1 MIWKL
6 ISDSLMITRHFEK
19 EIILNVP
26 LELTNNKKSKLDRK
40 ESLGTVQW
48 LEVTHNDSRLCS
60 MNHMSHDSFY
70 VMSTFYIMMT

>member
-1 MIWKL
+1 MGFNNQSPMIWKL

-26 LELTNNKKSKLDRK
+26 FELTNNKKSKLDRK

-48 LEVTHNDSRLCS
+48 LGSVAHNDS
-60 MNHMSHDSFY
+60 
-70 VMSTFYIMMT
+70 